1 MLARHRRDETKP
13 EDDYMTS
20 ASHIAVRSPL
30 GDAPAGKKS
39 TALNYPR
46 ARHINDACDALQI
59 SPRSHLYAL
68 AADGKIKL
76 IRIGSRTLVPEAELD
91 RLVEQGT

>member
-1 MLARHRRDETKP
+1 
-13 EDDYMTS
+13 MTS

-30 GDAPAGKKS
+30 GDAPVGKKS

-46 ARHINDACDALQI
+46 ARRINDACDALQI
-59 SPRSHLYAL
+59 SRSHLYAL
-68 AADGKIKL
+68 AAVGKIKL